1 MKSYTVI
8 TSKETVTGL
17 NWVIDAKTPL
27 SEEDRDFIK
36 NFSPSIYWANI
47 DCCYWAYDKKLPSG
61 RYLENMSFSED
72 LETIKALVL

>member
-47 DCCYWAYDKKLPSG
+47 DIKK
-61 RYLENMSFSED
+61 
-72 LETIKALVL
+72 